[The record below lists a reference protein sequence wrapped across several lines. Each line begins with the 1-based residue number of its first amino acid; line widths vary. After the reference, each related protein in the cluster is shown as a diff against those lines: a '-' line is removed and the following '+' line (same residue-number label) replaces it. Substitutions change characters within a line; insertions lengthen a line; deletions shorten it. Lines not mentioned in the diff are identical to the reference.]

1 MNPNDINLAVIELAA
16 KELEPLLDQLTL
28 VGGCAVGLLITDPT
42 RPTVRATVDVDL
54 LTEVTSLVGYYE
66 LSDHLKELGFV
77 LSGDIVCRFKKDGL
91 IIDVMPTQD
100 NVLGFGNIWYPAA
113 FERAIQLNLP
123 SGRKIR
129 HVSGPFFLATK
140 LEAFHGRGGGD
151 YMHHDIEDLVNL
163 IDGRPELA
171 EEVRSGNAD
180 LKDYLEEQFETLL
193 ADNRFVEAVPQ
204 HFHPSEDHGRRFP
217 LVIER
222 MRRLAG
228 L

>member
-42 RPTVRATVDVDL
+42 RPAVRATIDVDL
-54 LTEVTSLVGYYE
+54 LTEVTSLVDYYALSNE
-66 LSDHLKELGFV
+66 LTNLGFV
-77 LSGDIVCRFKKDGL
+77 LSGDIVCRFRKGGL
-91 IIDVMPTQD
+91 IVDVMPTHND
-100 NVLGFGNIWYPAA
+100 VLGFGNAWYPAA
-113 FERAIQLNLP
+113 FEQALQLNLP

-129 HVSGPFFLATK
+129 HVSGPFCLATK
-140 LEAFHGRGGGD
+140 LEAFHGRGNGD

-163 IDGRPELA
+163 IDGRPELT

-180 LKDYLEEQFETLL
+180 LRDYLEEQFEGLL
-193 ADNRFVEAVPQ
+193 GDNRFIEAIPQ
-204 HFHPSEDHGRRFP
+204 HFHPSEDHGRRLP
-217 LVIER
+217 MVIER
-222 MRRLAG
+222 MRRIAG